1 MATTTKKEKTET
13 RAVTVQKAATEY
25 KAITKYLIVSPFKI
39 RPVADLIRRKPY
51 TDAMS
56 LLENM
61 PHKGARLIRK
71 TVLSAASNALSL
83 DKQLVE
89 DMLYIKEVKV
99 DEGPR
104 MRRVWFRAKG
114 RADMLVK
121 RMCHITVVVD
131 QTVNSGSAARGKKTS
146 GTKTS
151 GAKTPGTKAPT
162 KAPRAKTP
170 GAKVSAKKAEK

>member
-1 MATTTKKEKTET
+1 MATTTTTKEKEKEKTEYK
-13 RAVTVQKAATEY
+13 AVTKF
-25 KAITKYLIVSPFKI
+25 LIVSPFKI

-51 TDAMS
+51 TEAVS

-71 TVLSAASNALSL
+71 TVVSAASNALSL

-89 DMLYIKEVKV
+89 DMLYVKEIKV

-104 MRRVWFRAKG
+104 MKRVWFRARG
-114 RADMLVK
+114 RADMLLK

-131 QTVNSGSAARGKKTS
+131 QTVNAEGGSQA
-146 GTKTS
+146 S
-151 GAKTPGTKAPT
+151 GAKSRKTSTGKA
-162 KAPRAKTP
+162 AAA
-170 GAKVSAKKAEK
+170 GSGKAE